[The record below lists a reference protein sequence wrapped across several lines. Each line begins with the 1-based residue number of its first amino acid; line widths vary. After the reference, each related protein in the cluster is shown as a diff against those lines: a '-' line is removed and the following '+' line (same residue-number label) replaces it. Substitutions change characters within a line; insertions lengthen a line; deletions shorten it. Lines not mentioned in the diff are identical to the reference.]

1 MLCESLS
8 PIDMNDIR
16 TPVAVFNRFLTEQ
29 EYIQRF
35 VDFLESRTAIKDVHL
50 HQIAMTLQ
58 KYDLPPIP
66 VRREWYGRLAV
77 CSPED
82 VASISEAIGKI
93 GPRLEQVIESARE
106 IVEQLKEPVDL
117 HKIDVISLIGEWIQ
131 YFIGVLEYDDSPEAV
146 RRAVED
152 ARRQQEIALHEDE
165 EAEILSDGDIDYA
178 MRSAQFIFAWRRLD
192 ELTNLRE
199 SLSEL
204 DLALRI
210 STPKAEVNVL
220 RQGFLL
226 LMTALDAAVFDL
238 VRIALQK
245 DFFRLIGVFGQ
256 KQKLALEDFRRY
268 EDFDAFRE
276 DLVEGQLK
284 RFYLKDLL
292 FILRDLG
299 VSLVD
304 PNAGDRFIGLIELVL
319 RRNVHIHNRGAIDEH
334 YLEKDERG
342 KPRYNIYNFRL
353 GDVAQIDQN
362 YWGRANRLCRNCV
375 AQITAWVENNG

>member
-77 CSPED
+77 YSPED

-152 ARRQQEIALHEDE
+152 ARRQQ
-165 EAEILSDGDIDYA
+165 
-178 MRSAQFIFAWRRLD
+178 
-192 ELTNLRE
+192 
-199 SLSEL
+199 
-204 DLALRI
+204 
-210 STPKAEVNVL
+210 
-220 RQGFLL
+220 
-226 LMTALDAAVFDL
+226 DAAVFDL

-342 KPRYNIYNFRL
+342 KPRYNICNFRL